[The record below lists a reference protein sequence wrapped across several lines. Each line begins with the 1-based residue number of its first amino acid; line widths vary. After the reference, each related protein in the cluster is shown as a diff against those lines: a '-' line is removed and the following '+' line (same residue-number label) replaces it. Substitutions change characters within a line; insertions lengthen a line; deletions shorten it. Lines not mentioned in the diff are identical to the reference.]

1 MDNTVSQSATHEP
14 IKTGTTTLGIVCKD
28 GIVLAADKRAT
39 AGHFIANKMTDKVFP
54 IAENVAVT
62 IAGVVSDAQM
72 LSKVIKAELKLKQI
86 RTGENFDVKGSA
98 NLLAGMAYE
107 NVRRMSMVPSI
118 VGFLLAGFD
127 ETGVHLYEIGV
138 DGSLFEQKRFVSDG
152 SGSIFAYGVLESS
165 YKEDMS
171 LEEATELARVSLKT
185 AMSRDSASGD
195 GFDIYVI
202 TPTELKKIET
212 KHLSFKE

>member
-1 MDNTVSQSATHEP
+1 MTNTISQSATREA
-14 IKTGTTTLGIVCKD
+14 IKTGTTTLGIVCKE

-39 AGHFIANKMTDKVFP
+39 AGHFIANKMTEKVFP
-54 IAENVAVT
+54 IADNIAVT

-72 LSKVIKAELKLKQI
+72 LSKVIKAELKLKRI
-86 RTGENFDVKGSA
+86 RSGENFDVKSSA

-107 NVRRMSMVPSI
+107 NIRRMSMVQSI

-127 ETGVHLYEIGV
+127 ETGPHLYEIGV
-138 DGSLFEQKRFVSDG
+138 DGSLFEQAKFVSDG

-165 YKEDMS
+165 YQENMNMD
-171 LEEATELARVSLKT
+171 EAIELARVSLKT

-195 GFDIYVI
+195 GFDIYAI
-202 TPTELKKIET
+202 TPNELKKVET
-212 KHLSFKE
+212 RHLSFKE